1 MNSKESKNKRRLKRK
16 LFHFKSKRKLFYFKS
31 KRKSFLAF
39 KNKKRTKI
47 KFDHKILCKMLYNIF
62 LILIL
67 FGINFNTYQKD
78 FRNQIKTIHKSK
90 YEKKMIKKI

>member
-1 MNSKESKNKRRLKRK
+1 MNSKESKNKRQLKRK
-16 LFHFKSKRKLFYFKS
+16 LFY
-31 KRKSFLAF
+31 
-39 KNKKRTKI
+39 
-47 KFDHKILCKMLYNIF
+47 KILCKMIYNIF

-90 YEKKMIKKI
+90 YDKYNYK